1 MEDLPPDDFREW
13 QDIMKILAEDI
24 RETKKLTKEIIEL
37 TTETREMV
45 IEARR
50 SADAAVQRADAAW
63 ELVVIIATATARN
76 QINRPWYR
84 KLLGL
89 DQRCVREVLIQLALA
104 RIHSLFYRTSPA

>member
-13 QDIMKILAEDI
+13 QDIVKILAEGI
-24 RETKKLTKEIIEL
+24 RETKKLTKGIIEL

-63 ELVVIIATATARN
+63 ELVVITRN
-76 QINRPWYR
+76 QLTRPWYKR
-84 KLLGL
+84 LLGI
-89 DQRCVREVLIQLALA
+89 E
-104 RIHSLFYRTSPA
+104 

>member
-13 QDIMKILAEDI
+13 QDIVNILAEGI
-24 RETKKLTKEIIEL
+24 RETKKLTKGIIEL

-63 ELVVIIATATARN
+63 ELVVITRN
-76 QINRPWYR
+76 QLTRPWYKR
-84 KLLGL
+84 LLGI
-89 DQRCVREVLIQLALA
+89 E
-104 RIHSLFYRTSPA
+104 